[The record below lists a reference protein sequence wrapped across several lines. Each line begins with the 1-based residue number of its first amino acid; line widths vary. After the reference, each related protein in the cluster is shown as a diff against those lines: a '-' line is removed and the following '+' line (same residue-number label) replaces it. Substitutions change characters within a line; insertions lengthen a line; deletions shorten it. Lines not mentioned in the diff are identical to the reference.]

1 MTDRNLNQRLIRLAR
16 AISKQSVT
24 EALAKQR
31 KPAVLTGTVE
41 AMDEDLDIVFVRM
54 DGESTQTDFW
64 STDNYENPGVI
75 AATRLG
81 ETYVGQTVRVEFDV
95 GAGASAIQTS
105 VPNFSVLPFGAEDG
119 QRIVQDGEAG
129 TIAMYNDDDE
139 LVGYMDPTQFFVGI
153 EGSNMVRI
161 DPFGGLRMRDEEDR
175 LRVLLSGPE
184 GLTVRDPD
192 SGISGALLNYDGLIV
207 LDPATGDRL
216 SITSGTTSA
225 IPTPHYVGN
234 FETNPGA
241 THTTPA
247 VDLDETHA
255 DDLGLR
261 FVCASAA
268 SSSLGATSYTPPAG
282 FTEIADFVA
291 SGSGQTLAVAAAYA
305 APIDLPHNGATFTNS
320 SSSWLNANGHS
331 VVVHGDGT
339 VPSVRSTKVTSILST
354 ARAITFDIE
363 APTGLTEGDVLV
375 GFVAIEGPNPP
386 IGWTVPEGWKQ
397 LGTQVC
403 ITSGNVLASGVWYK
417 VATAEDELTSTV
429 RVNINMAATGTT
441 RLTAIA
447 VAVQDAYA
455 YPSGLDIRLN
465 NRSMPRG
472 VVHRVERPSST
483 ATWNG
488 NQLPQVAITMTSDV
502 HLMAGRRYRLHW
514 HDLVE
519 QGIVTTSHYPRMIFQ
534 VSKNGGSSWTDV
546 ARAWEFR
553 AGAAGV
559 WRSLLDS
566 SVSYKPASDEDVRFR
581 VLATAAGGSGFNV
594 SFRSSGDDGVV
605 AFLEV
610 EDQGGEF

>member
-1 MTDRNLNQRLIRLAR
+1 
-16 AISKQSVT
+16 
-24 EALAKQR
+24 
-31 KPAVLTGTVE
+31 
-41 AMDEDLDIVFVRM
+41 
-54 DGESTQTDFW
+54 
-64 STDNYENPGVI
+64 
-75 AATRLG
+75 
-81 ETYVGQTVRVEFDV
+81 VRVEFDA

-175 LRVLLSGPE
+175 LRILLSGPD

-207 LDPATGDRL
+207 LDPVTGDRL

-225 IPTPHYVGN
+225 IPTPHYGGN
-234 FETNPGA
+234 FEANPGA

-247 VDLDETHA
+247 VALDETHA
-255 DDLGLR
+255 DDLDLR

-291 SGSGQTLAVAAAYA
+291 SGNGQTLAVAAAYA
-305 APIDLPHNGATFTNS
+305 GPVDLPHAGATFTNS

-354 ARAITFDIE
+354 ARTIAFDID
-363 APTGLTEGDVLV
+363 APTGLTEGDVLI
-375 GFVAIEGPNPP
+375 GFVAIEGPNVP

-417 VATAEDELTSTV
+417 VATAADEQASSV
-429 RVNINMAATGTT
+429 QVNINMAATGTT

-447 VAVQDAYA
+447 VAVQDAYR

-488 NQLPQVAITMTSDV
+488 TQLPQVAITMTSDV

-514 HDLVE
+514 RDIVE
-519 QGIVTTSHYPRMIFQ
+519 QGILNPSHFPRMIFQ

-553 AGAAGV
+553 AGATGV
-559 WRSLLDS
+559 WRNLVDGSA
-566 SVSYKPASDEDVRFR
+566 SYKPETDEDVRFR
-581 VLATAAGGSGFNV
+581 VLATAAAGNAFDV
-594 SFRSSGDDGVV
+594 SFRAAVGAV
-605 AFLEV
+605 AFLEI

>member
-1 MTDRNLNQRLIRLAR
+1 MTDRNLNQRLVKLAR

-31 KPAVLTGTVE
+31 KPAVLSGTVE
-41 AMDEDLDIVFVRM
+41 AMDEDLDIVFIRM

-81 ETYVGQTVRVEFDV
+81 ETYVGQTVRVEFDA

-139 LVGYMDPTQFFVGI
+139 LVGYMDPTQFFVGV

-175 LRVLLSGPE
+175 LRVLLSGPD

-207 LDPATGDRL
+207 LDPVTGDRL

-234 FETNPGA
+234 IEANPG
-241 THTTPA
+241 TSHTTPA

-305 APIDLPHNGATFTNS
+305 EPVDLPHVGATFTNS

-339 VPSVRSTKVTSILST
+339 VPSVRSTEVTSILST
-354 ARAITFDIE
+354 ARAIAFDID
-363 APTGLTEGDVLV
+363 APTGLTEGDVLI
-375 GFVAIEGPNPP
+375 GFVAIEGPNAP

-397 LGTQVC
+397 LGTQVS
-403 ITSGNVLASGVWYK
+403 ITSGNILASGVWYK
-417 VATAEDELTSTV
+417 VATAADELASSV

-447 VAVQDAYA
+447 VAVQDAYF
-455 YPSGLDIRLN
+455 YPGGLDIRLN

-472 VVHRVERPSST
+472 VVHRVERTSPT
-483 ATWNG
+483 TTWNG
-488 NQLPQVAITMTSDV
+488 TQLPQVAITMTSDV

-514 HDLVE
+514 RDLVE
-519 QGIVTTSHYPRMIFQ
+519 QGILTAGHYARMIFQ
-534 VSKNGGSSWTDV
+534 ISRDGGSSWENV
-546 ARAWEFR
+546 ARAWNFR
-553 AGAAGV
+553 TGATGV
-559 WRSLLDS
+559 WNYLADS
-566 SVSYKPASDEDVRFR
+566 SASYKPASDEDVRFR
-581 VLATAAGGSGFNV
+581 VVATTVGGS
-594 SFRSSGDDGVV
+594 SFTLLFSSNDSDAV
-605 AFLEV
+605 AFLEI

>member
-1 MTDRNLNQRLIRLAR
+1 MTDRNLNQRLIKLAR

-31 KPAVLTGTVE
+31 KPAVLSGTVE
-41 AMDEDLDIVFVRM
+41 AMDEDLDIVFIRM

-81 ETYVGQTVRVEFDV
+81 ETYVGQTVRVAFDA

-105 VPNFSVLPFGAEDG
+105 VPNFSVLPFGTEDG

-139 LVGYMDPTQFFVGI
+139 LVGFMDPTQFFVGV

-175 LRVLLSGPE
+175 LRVLLSGPD

-207 LDPATGDRL
+207 LDPVTGDRL

-234 FETNPGA
+234 IEANPG
-241 THTTPA
+241 TSHTTPA

-305 APIDLPHNGATFTNS
+305 EPVDLPHVGATFTNS

-339 VPSVRSTKVTSILST
+339 VPSVRSTEVTSILST
-354 ARAITFDIE
+354 ARAIAFDID
-363 APTGLTEGDVLV
+363 APTGLTEGDVLI
-375 GFVAIEGPNPP
+375 GFVAIEGPNAP

-397 LGTQVC
+397 LGTQVS
-403 ITSGNVLASGVWYK
+403 ITSGNILASGVWYK
-417 VATAEDELTSTV
+417 VATAADELASSV

-447 VAVQDAYA
+447 VAVQDAYF
-455 YPSGLDIRLN
+455 YPGGLDIRLN

-472 VVHRVERPSST
+472 VVHRVERTSPT
-483 ATWNG
+483 TTWNG
-488 NQLPQVAITMTSDV
+488 TQLPQVAITMTSDV

-514 HDLVE
+514 RDLVE
-519 QGIVTTSHYPRMIFQ
+519 QGILTAGHYARMIFQ
-534 VSKNGGSSWTDV
+534 ISRDGGSSWENV
-546 ARAWEFR
+546 ARAWNFR
-553 AGAAGV
+553 TGATGV
-559 WRSLLDS
+559 WNYLADS
-566 SVSYKPASDEDVRFR
+566 SASYKPASDEDVRFR
-581 VLATAAGGSGFNV
+581 VVATTVGGS
-594 SFRSSGDDGVV
+594 SFTLLFSSNDSDAV
-605 AFLEV
+605 AFLEI